1 MMIDIDH
8 VSFQYSG
15 AERENLQNFNLQI
28 EKGECVVLTGE
39 SGCGK
44 TCVTRLINTLIPHF
58 YEGEMS
64 GTVLID
70 GVDTRTIQPH
80 DLSDKIGSVFQNPRS
95 QFFSLDT
102 DSEIVFG
109 MENKGMPYQV
119 MLDRYQQTIQELH
132 IEKLKDRNL
141 FDLSGGQKQTIAF
154 ASVYALNPNI
164 FVLDEPS
171 SNLDPEAIQEL
182 RRLLLLI
189 KAQGKTIIV
198 SEHRLYFL
206 NGIAD
211 RIVLMEHGK
220 LKQSWSASDFALL
233 STEQIKALG
242 LRSYT
247 PTRLELPE
255 TTPSRNDT
263 PAVEVKDLAI
273 GYEKGEP
280 VAQHLNFCVYPGE
293 IVGVVGK
300 NGCGK
305 STLARTLCGLQK
317 ELHGE
322 VLYKNSTVPSKR
334 RIKKAYLVMQDP
346 DYQLFTDSVYQ
357 ELLLA
362 LSDQKDKDEKRIDDI
377 LDELNLTIYKERHPM
392 SLSGGQ
398 KQRTAIGVAALRD
411 AEVLIF
417 DEPTSGLDY
426 KNMESVAGIL
436 SALSKRGKAILV
448 ISHDNELLMK
458 ICSRVIRVMSEQ
470 AKPVG
475 ASDKMKAK
483 DFITLGIFTVLF
495 FAVVMVCIF
504 ASAATVVTFAF
515 GSAIAAI
522 PGGII
527 YMLMRAKVPK
537 AGSVLL
543 SGVVIGLIE
552 FLIGAG
558 WAVAVGFI
566 AGAVIAEL
574 LARAGHYKSFWLN
587 TIGYSV
593 YMTFFALGTYLP
605 MVIMTGYVDDM
616 STSNGVSAEY
626 LTELHSFMNGTMVV
640 IIAVVTFVAGIV
652 GALIAKGVFKK
663 HFQKAGIV

>member
-1 MMIDIDH
+1 MIDINH
-8 VSFQYSG
+8 VFFQYSG
-15 AERENLQNFNLQI
+15 AEQENLQDFNLQI
-28 EKGECVVLTGE
+28 ERGECVVLTGE

-109 MENKGMPYQV
+109 MENKGMPYPV
-119 MLDRYQQTIQELH
+119 MMDRYQQTVRELH
-132 IEKLKDRNL
+132 IEKLRDRNL

-154 ASVYALNPNI
+154 ASVYALNPDI

-220 LKQSWSASDFALL
+220 LKQCWAANDFASL
-233 STEQIKALG
+233 SADQIKSLG

-247 PTRLELPE
+247 PTRLELSE
-255 TTPSRNDT
+255 TEPSRNDI
-263 PAVEVKDLAI
+263 PAVEVTNL
-273 GYEKGEP
+273 E
-280 VAQHLNFCVYPGE
+280 
-293 IVGVVGK
+293 
-300 NGCGK
+300 
-305 STLARTLCGLQK
+305 
-317 ELHGE
+317 ELYGE
-322 VLYKNSTVPSKR
+322 VLYRGHKVPTKKR
-334 RIKKAYLVMQDP
+334 ISKAYLVMQDP

-362 LSDQKDKDEKRIDDI
+362 LSGQKDKDEKRIDDI

-436 SALSKRGKAILV
+436 GALSQRGKAILV

-458 ICSRVIRVMSEQ
+458 ICSRVIRVD
-470 AKPVG
+470 G
-475 ASDKMKAK
+475 TAS
-483 DFITLGIFTVLF
+483 
-495 FAVVMVCIF
+495 
-504 ASAATVVTFAF
+504 S
-515 GSAIAAI
+515 
-522 PGGII
+522 
-527 YMLMRAKVPK
+527 
-537 AGSVLL
+537 
-543 SGVVIGLIE
+543 
-552 FLIGAG
+552 
-558 WAVAVGFI
+558 
-566 AGAVIAEL
+566 
-574 LARAGHYKSFWLN
+574 
-587 TIGYSV
+587 
-593 YMTFFALGTYLP
+593 
-605 MVIMTGYVDDM
+605 
-616 STSNGVSAEY
+616 
-626 LTELHSFMNGTMVV
+626 
-640 IIAVVTFVAGIV
+640 
-652 GALIAKGVFKK
+652 
-663 HFQKAGIV
+663 

>member
-1 MMIDIDH
+1 MMMIDIDH

-15 AERENLQNFNLQI
+15 AERENLQDFNLQI

-255 TTPSRNDT
+255 TTPSRNDP
-263 PAVEVKDLAI
+263 PAVEVRDLAI

-280 VAQHLNFCVYPGE
+280 VVQHLNFCVYPGE

-458 ICSRVIRVMSEQ
+458 ICSRVIRVDE
-470 AKPVG
+470 
-475 ASDKMKAK
+475 
-483 DFITLGIFTVLF
+483 
-495 FAVVMVCIF
+495 
-504 ASAATVVTFAF
+504 
-515 GSAIAAI
+515 
-522 PGGII
+522 
-527 YMLMRAKVPK
+527 R
-537 AGSVLL
+537 
-543 SGVVIGLIE
+543 
-552 FLIGAG
+552 
-558 WAVAVGFI
+558 
-566 AGAVIAEL
+566 
-574 LARAGHYKSFWLN
+574 
-587 TIGYSV
+587 
-593 YMTFFALGTYLP
+593 
-605 MVIMTGYVDDM
+605 
-616 STSNGVSAEY
+616 TSS
-626 LTELHSFMNGTMVV
+626 
-640 IIAVVTFVAGIV
+640 
-652 GALIAKGVFKK
+652 
-663 HFQKAGIV
+663 

>member
-247 PTRLELPE
+247 PTRLELSE
-255 TTPSRNDT
+255 TTPSRNDA
-263 PAVEVKDLAI
+263 PAVEVRDLAI

-458 ICSRVIRVMSEQ
+458 ICSRVIRVDE
-470 AKPVG
+470 
-475 ASDKMKAK
+475 
-483 DFITLGIFTVLF
+483 
-495 FAVVMVCIF
+495 
-504 ASAATVVTFAF
+504 
-515 GSAIAAI
+515 
-522 PGGII
+522 
-527 YMLMRAKVPK
+527 R
-537 AGSVLL
+537 
-543 SGVVIGLIE
+543 
-552 FLIGAG
+552 
-558 WAVAVGFI
+558 
-566 AGAVIAEL
+566 
-574 LARAGHYKSFWLN
+574 
-587 TIGYSV
+587 
-593 YMTFFALGTYLP
+593 
-605 MVIMTGYVDDM
+605 
-616 STSNGVSAEY
+616 TSS
-626 LTELHSFMNGTMVV
+626 
-640 IIAVVTFVAGIV
+640 
-652 GALIAKGVFKK
+652 
-663 HFQKAGIV
+663 

>member
-64 GTVLID
+64 GAVLID

-154 ASVYALNPNI
+154 ASVYALNPDI

-189 KAQGKTIIV
+189 KAQGKTIVV

-220 LKQSWSASDFALL
+220 LKQSWSASDFALFNA
-233 STEQIKALG
+233 EQIKALG

-247 PTRLELPE
+247 PTRLELPD
-255 TTPSRNDT
+255 TMPSRNEP

-280 VAQHLNFCVYPGE
+280 VAQHLNFRVYPGE

-317 ELHGE
+317 ELRGE
-322 VLYKNSTVPSKR
+322 VLYKNSMVPSKR
-334 RIKKAYLVMQDP
+334 RIRKAYLVMQDP

-426 KNMESVAGIL
+426 KNMESVAEIL
-436 SALSKRGKAILV
+436 SALSKRRKAILV

-458 ICSRVIRVMSEQ
+458 ICSRVIRVDE
-470 AKPVG
+470 
-475 ASDKMKAK
+475 
-483 DFITLGIFTVLF
+483 
-495 FAVVMVCIF
+495 
-504 ASAATVVTFAF
+504 
-515 GSAIAAI
+515 
-522 PGGII
+522 
-527 YMLMRAKVPK
+527 R
-537 AGSVLL
+537 
-543 SGVVIGLIE
+543 
-552 FLIGAG
+552 
-558 WAVAVGFI
+558 
-566 AGAVIAEL
+566 
-574 LARAGHYKSFWLN
+574 
-587 TIGYSV
+587 
-593 YMTFFALGTYLP
+593 
-605 MVIMTGYVDDM
+605 
-616 STSNGVSAEY
+616 TSS
-626 LTELHSFMNGTMVV
+626 
-640 IIAVVTFVAGIV
+640 
-652 GALIAKGVFKK
+652 
-663 HFQKAGIV
+663 

>member
-15 AERENLQNFNLQI
+15 AEQENLQDFNLQI
-28 EKGECVVLTGE
+28 KKGECVVLTGE

-64 GTVLID
+64 GAVLID

-102 DSEIVFG
+102 DSE
-109 MENKGMPYQV
+109 M
-119 MLDRYQQTIQELH
+119 
-132 IEKLKDRNL
+132 
-141 FDLSGGQKQTIAF
+141 SGGQKQTIAF
-154 ASVYALNPNI
+154 ASVYALNPDI

-189 KAQGKTIIV
+189 KAQGKTIVV

-220 LKQSWSASDFALL
+220 LKQSWSASDFALFN
-233 STEQIKALG
+233 TEQIKALG

-247 PTRLELPE
+247 TTRLELPD
-255 TTPSRNDT
+255 TMPSRNEP

-280 VAQHLNFCVYPGE
+280 VAQHLNFRVYPGE

-317 ELHGE
+317 ELRGE
-322 VLYKNSTVPSKR
+322 VLYKNSMVPSKR
-334 RIKKAYLVMQDP
+334 RIRKAYLVMQDP

-458 ICSRVIRVMSEQ
+458 ICSRVIRVDE
-470 AKPVG
+470 
-475 ASDKMKAK
+475 
-483 DFITLGIFTVLF
+483 
-495 FAVVMVCIF
+495 
-504 ASAATVVTFAF
+504 
-515 GSAIAAI
+515 
-522 PGGII
+522 
-527 YMLMRAKVPK
+527 R
-537 AGSVLL
+537 
-543 SGVVIGLIE
+543 
-552 FLIGAG
+552 
-558 WAVAVGFI
+558 
-566 AGAVIAEL
+566 
-574 LARAGHYKSFWLN
+574 
-587 TIGYSV
+587 
-593 YMTFFALGTYLP
+593 
-605 MVIMTGYVDDM
+605 
-616 STSNGVSAEY
+616 TSS
-626 LTELHSFMNGTMVV
+626 
-640 IIAVVTFVAGIV
+640 
-652 GALIAKGVFKK
+652 
-663 HFQKAGIV
+663 